1 MKKRNLFLTLTF
13 IALAVLVGLG
23 SMCATFAQAQGVA
36 LQVAAA
42 SESTKLFNDQG
53 NYAVERNTLNNSKG
67 KVFNFFGYDWYL
79 VNINNEAEVA
89 TFWMVNPYGSDQSY
103 RYVFNKPT
111 QSATTDTDLFWEGKT
126 LWGNGYTDTIWN
138 NDVHLG
144 NSNLK
149 NEMHQIAAQIID
161 NNSYK
166 NYKNKVVAG
175 YVAGSNMENQEQN
188 AKMSISHV
196 YHAEQGTTTL
206 YEVTSP
212 AQTMVADYTLGADDR
227 LWLPSTEEVRDS
239 GYWKLNNTQRNYQI
253 RTVDNVCW
261 LRTPV
266 DNDSSMA
273 QLIGCAPTITD
284 AGVTATQAQ
293 SFFKTNVDQAHGVRP
308 AIHLSLKDYGDGN
321 GSKGG
326 WFTDDM
332 MKVFFIIICVLG
344 IIGVILVIIAVVAKA
359 RRDKAE
365 GQAGN
370 QAN

>member
-53 NYAVERNTLNNSKG
+53 NYAIERNTLNNSKG

-89 TFWMVNPYGSDQSY
+89 TFWMVEPYGADDTY
-103 RYVFNKPT
+103 RYAFNT
-111 QSATTDTDLFWEGKT
+111 HAESSTTDNDLFYEGKT
-126 LWGNGYTDTIWN
+126 LWCNGYSKTDWN
-138 NDVHLG
+138 DKVAG
-144 NSNLK
+144 ESDLK
-149 NEMHQIAAQIID
+149 ATLQEIAQNIID

-166 NYKNKVVAG
+166 SYKNKVVAG
-175 YVAGSNMENQEQN
+175 YVAGSNLNN
-188 AKMSISHV
+188 ANAQRSISEV
-196 YHAEQGTTTL
+196 YCSVSGTTSL
-206 YEVTSP
+206 DKITSP
-212 AQTMVADYTLGADDR
+212 EQKMTAYYELDSADR
-227 LWLPSTEEVRDS
+227 LWVPATEEIMD
-239 GYWKLNNTQRNYQI
+239 GGTWGLTNQQRNWS
-253 RTVDNVCW
+253 RTTVDKVCW

-266 DNDSSMA
+266 VNHSAEA
-273 QLIGCAPTITD
+273 QLVGYSTNIANAEVG
-284 AGVTATQAQ
+284 GETAVQAQ
-293 SFFKTNVDQAHGVRP
+293 SIFKHYVDQKHGVRP